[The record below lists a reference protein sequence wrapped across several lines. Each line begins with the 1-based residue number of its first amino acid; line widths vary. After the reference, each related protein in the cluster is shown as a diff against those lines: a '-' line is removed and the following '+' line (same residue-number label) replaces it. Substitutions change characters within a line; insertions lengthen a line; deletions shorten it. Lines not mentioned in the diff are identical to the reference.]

1 MTTKAVSGNPRD
13 RQVIYLFKASK
24 LMKYFF
30 VALMCFVC
38 TACTPALPGISLTQ
52 AIQSVENELA
62 KSHYPATSNVVAWS
76 PEQTAMFVQSTK
88 MLQCQAHTP
97 DPIVPIMLSDV
108 VLTLTGGYTTNMG
121 FEVDA
126 AATPTASILKLTDSK
141 STTRANTV
149 QVPLTFASLD
159 NVPDVVFKIQKD
171 RLDGILDKPYAGST
185 MTELDH
191 LIANRTALQT
201 IIAELVKDYSDI
213 GCLPYLKKPL
223 TDVGAYMGTT
233 APKQKN

>member
-1 MTTKAVSGNPRD
+1 
-13 RQVIYLFKASK
+13 
-24 LMKYFF
+24 MKRFF
-30 VALMCFVC
+30 ALVMCIAC
-38 TACTPALPGISLTQ
+38 AACTPNIPGISLTQ

-76 PEQTAMFVQSTK
+76 QEQTAMFVQSTK

-97 DPIVPIMLSDV
+97 DPIVPIMMSDV

-126 AATPTASILKLTDSK
+126 AAVPTASVLKLTNSK

-149 QVPLTFASLD
+149 QVPLTFSPLD

-171 RLDGILDKPYAGST
+171 RLEGILYKPYSGST
-185 MTELDH
+185 MTEMDH
-191 LIANRTALQT
+191 LIANRTALQA
-201 IIAELVKDYSDI
+201 IITKLVANYSDI
-213 GCLPYLKKPL
+213 GCLPYLKTPIK
-223 TDVGAYMGTT
+223 DVGAYMGTT
-233 APKQKN
+233 APKQKK